1 MKNNDL
7 CISSLQQD
15 GRHRFEFGKPI
26 RKAKTGKEASANKV
40 KVQEG
45 KITFQ

>member
-1 MKNNDL
+1 
-7 CISSLQQD
+7 LQED

-26 RKAKTGKEASANKV
+26 RKDKTEKEAGAKKV